1 MCRNATDFLCI
12 DFVSCN
18 FPEFVNSNS
27 FLMESLGFSIYNM
40 GLSCGS
46 EGREIACHAGD
57 LDSIPGSG
65 KSPGEGNGY
74 PLQYTCLENPWT
86 EKPGRLSPWDLLSFA
101 NSALLLFHF

>member
-65 KSPGEGNGY
+65 KSPGEGDPVFSPGEAHGQRSLAGY
-74 PLQYTCLENPWT
+74 
-86 EKPGRLSPWDLLSFA
+86 SPWVTRVGHSL
-101 NSALLLFHF
+101 